1 MDVSDLPDDVP
12 QMISSIEENGT
23 QNPHSPKP
31 CVCCQMKMIIEQL
44 KMFLMMTAMSLM
56 FVNRHLGTKA
66 LNKYQRTKATKFA
79 TKFHT
84 EHL

>member
-1 MDVSDLPDDVP
+1 MDVSDLLPNDIS

-31 CVCCQMKMIIEQL
+31 CEMKMIIEQL

-66 LNKYQRTKATKFA
+66 LNKYLHRKATKSA
-79 TKFHT
+79 TRFHA